1 METSTIIYIIL
12 ALIGSYLLGSLQPS
26 YLLGKALKHVD
37 IRDYGSGNSGATN
50 AIRVFGFKF
59 GMVCLLIDAA
69 KGALAVLL
77 VKFLLGSLLPTAGA
91 STLLQLVCGLCVILG
106 HNYPFYMHFRG
117 GKGVAA
123 SIGILLSVDWRLV
136 LIAGIPAL
144 IVMALSRTMSVASLS
159 FETLSFVGLA
169 ILNLHES
176 CYAGILVA
184 ALLYPAM
191 SFWRHRSNLV
201 RLAHG
206 EESKLWGEGS
216 KNSGQVPKDTYKD
229 AMEKLDKAHGVDL
242 DARPLQDKVHE
253 LKEKAAGKI
262 EQKRDGE

>member
-1 METSTIIYIIL
+1 MSTTVIL
-12 ALIGSYLLGSLQPS
+12 AIVASLILSYLIGSLQPS
-26 YLLGKALKHVD
+26 YLLGKAIKHVD

-69 KGALAVLL
+69 KGALTILAVKLL
-77 VKFLLGSLLPTAGA
+77 IGPMLTSAGA
-91 STLLQLVCGLCVILG
+91 SVLLQLCCGLCVILG

-123 SIGILLSVDWRLV
+123 SIGILLMGDWRLV

-144 IVMALSRTMSVASLS
+144 LVLVLSRIMSVASLS
-159 FETLSFVGLA
+159 FETLCFIGLA
-169 ILNLHES
+169 IL
-176 CYAGILVA
+176 CFRMDFYYGILLA
-184 ALLYPAM
+184 AFCYPAM

-206 EESKLWGEGS
+206 EETRLWGKGS
-216 KNSGQVPKDTYKD
+216 KNSGKVPRDQYEE
-229 AMEKLDKAHGVDL
+229 AIEKMDEQAGVHL
-242 DARPLQDKVHE
+242 HHE
-253 LKEKAAGKI
+253 K
-262 EQKRDGE
+262 

>member
-1 METSTIIYIIL
+1 MTTTLLAAIAASLIL
-12 ALIGSYLLGSLQPS
+12 SYLVGSLQPS
-26 YLLGKALKHVD
+26 YLLGKAIKHVD

-69 KGALAVLL
+69 KGALAVLAVRL
-77 VKFLLGSLLPTAGA
+77 LLGPEVLGSEGA
-91 STLLQLVCGLCVILG
+91 AILLQLVCGICVILG

-123 SIGILLSVDWRLV
+123 SIGILLMVDWRLV

-144 IVMALSRTMSVASLS
+144 LILAIGRIMSVASLS
-159 FETLSFVGLA
+159 FETLCFVGLA
-169 ILNLHES
+169 ILCVHQDF
-176 CYAGILVA
+176 YPAILIA
-184 ALLYPAM
+184 ALFYPLM

-206 EESKLWGEGS
+206 EETRLWGKGS
-216 KNSGQVPKDTYKD
+216 KKTSGPIPKDEYEEVIEEMD
-229 AMEKLDKAHGVDL
+229 RQSGVHLDK
-242 DARPLQDKVHE
+242 
-253 LKEKAAGKI
+253 
-262 EQKRDGE
+262 